1 MTTAP
6 IPASAASIQGKQSVP
21 FLEVQDLEVE
31 FHVSGTVQRA
41 VQGVSLTL
49 ERGRTLGV
57 VGESGCGKSVTS
69 LSIMRLVPQPPGRYA
84 GGRILLEGKD
94 LLQVP
99 EAEMRALR
107 GGRIGMIFQ
116 EPMTS
121 LNPVYTCGAQIR
133 ESLSVH
139 SGLSRAAA
147 HDRAVEL
154 LDLVGLP
161 SPKQRVDDYPH
172 QLSGGQRQRVMIAL
186 ALANDPDL
194 LIADEPTTAL
204 DVTIQAQILDL
215 MGDLRER
222 TGAAVMLVTH
232 DLGVVAQTCDD
243 VVVMYAGRVVERAP
257 TKSLFADPQH
267 PYTIGLMAAVPRI
280 DAAIGRLATIPGS
293 VPPPWKRIKGCRFA
307 SRCPL
312 ATEQCW
318 TEDPPLRELAP
329 GHGVACWRAPIET
342 VMS

>member
-1 MTTAP
+1 MSTL
-6 IPASAASIQGKQSVP
+6 
-21 FLEVQDLEVE
+21 LELKDLKVD
-31 FHVSGTVQRA
+31 FHVGGTVQRA
-41 VQGVSLTL
+41 VQGVSFTL

-57 VGESGCGKSVTS
+57 AGESGCGKSVTS
-69 LSIMRLVPQPPGRYA
+69 LSIMRLVPQPPGVYA
-84 GGRILLEGKD
+84 GGEILLDGQD
-94 LLQVP
+94 LLSLP
-99 EAEMRALR
+99 EAEMRRLR

-121 LNPVYTCGAQIR
+121 LNPVYTCGAQIA
-133 ESLSVH
+133 ESLEVH
-139 SGLSRAAA
+139 SGLDKRAAR
-147 HDRAVEL
+147 DRAIEL

-172 QLSGGQRQRVMIAL
+172 QRSGGQRQRVMIAL
-186 ALANDPDL
+186 ALANDPEL

-215 MGDLRER
+215 MGSLRER

-257 TKSLFADPQH
+257 TAQLFADPQH

-280 DAAIGRLATIPGS
+280 DVAAGRLATIPGS
-293 VPPPWKRIKGCRFA
+293 VPPPWVNISGCRFA

-312 ATEQCW
+312 ADERCRTH
-318 TEDPPLRELAP
+318 DPELRDLST
-329 GHGVACWRAPIET
+329 GHQVACWKAPLES
-342 VMS
+342 VA

>member
-1 MTTAP
+1 MNTEPTP
-6 IPASAASIQGKQSVP
+6 
-21 FLEVQDLEVE
+21 LLEVE
-31 FHVSGTVQRA
+31 DLAVEFRLDGRSQRA
-41 VQGVSLTL
+41 VQGVSFSLG
-49 ERGRTLGV
+49 RGRTLGV

-69 LSIMRLVPQPPGRYA
+69 LAIMRLVPQPPGHYA
-84 GGRILLEGKD
+84 GGAIRFDGQD
-94 LLQVP
+94 LLDLP
-99 EAEMRALR
+99 ERDMRRLR

-121 LNPVYTCGAQIR
+121 LNPVYTCGDQIV
-133 ESLSVH
+133 ESLTLQ
-139 SGLSRAAA
+139 SGLSGKTARERAI
-147 HDRAVEL
+147 EL

-161 SPKQRVDDYPH
+161 SPRSRVDDYPH

-215 MGDLRER
+215 IANLQER
-222 TGAAVMLVTH
+222 TGAAVLLVTH
-232 DLGVVAQTCDD
+232 DLGVVAQTCED
-243 VVVMYAGRVVERAP
+243 VVVMYAGRIVERAP
-257 TKSLFADPQH
+257 TRALFADPQH

-280 DAAIGRLATIPGS
+280 DAAVGRLATIPGT
-293 VPPPWKRIKGCRFA
+293 VPPPWAKLSGCRFA

-312 ATEQCW
+312 ATERCGR
-318 TEDPPLRELAP
+318 EDPPLRDLTP

-342 VMS
+342 AA

>member
-1 MTTAP
+1 MNDAAP
-6 IPASAASIQGKQSVP
+6 L
-21 FLEVQDLEVE
+21 LEVRHLQVD
-31 FHVSGTVQRA
+31 FHVGGTVQRA
-41 VQGVSLTL
+41 VQGVSFSVA
-49 ERGRTLGV
+49 RGRTLGV

-69 LSIMRLVPQPPGRYA
+69 LSIMRLVPQPPGQYA
-84 GGRILLEGKD
+84 GGQILFDGDD
-94 LLQVP
+94 LLSLP
-99 EAEMRALR
+99 ERRMRDLR

-121 LNPVYTCGAQIR
+121 LNPVYTCGAQIV

-139 SGLSRAAA
+139 SGLKGKAARERAI
-147 HDRAVEL
+147 EL

-161 SPKQRVDDYPH
+161 SPASRVDDYPH

-186 ALANDPDL
+186 ALCNDPDL

-215 MGDLRER
+215 MGNLRER

-243 VVVMYAGRVVERAP
+243 VVVMYAGRVVEQAP
-257 TKSLFADPQH
+257 TAALFADPQH
-267 PYTIGLMAAVPRI
+267 PYTVGLMAAVPRI
-280 DAAIGRLATIPGS
+280 DAAAGRLATIPGS
-293 VPPPWKRIKGCRFA
+293 VPPPWIEAKGCRFA

-312 ATEQCW
+312 ADTRCRAES
-318 TEDPPLRELAP
+318 PPLRDLSA
-329 GHGVACWRAPIET
+329 GHHVACWKAPIEAAA
-342 VMS
+342 

>member
-1 MTTAP
+1 MTDAP
-6 IPASAASIQGKQSVP
+6 PLLDVR
-21 FLEVQDLEVE
+21 DLKVD

-41 VQGVSLTL
+41 VQGVSFSLMP
-49 ERGRTLGV
+49 GRTLGV

-69 LSIMRLVPQPPGRYA
+69 LAIMRLVPQPPGVYA
-84 GGRILLEGKD
+84 GGEIQFGGRD
-94 LLQVP
+94 LLSLP
-99 EAEMRALR
+99 EAEMRKLR

-121 LNPVYTCGAQIR
+121 LNPVYTCGAQIE
-133 ESLSVH
+133 ESLAVH
-139 SGLSRAAA
+139 SGLGKCAAR
-147 HDRAVEL
+147 DRAIEL

-161 SPKQRVDDYPH
+161 SPRQRVDDYPH

-186 ALANDPDL
+186 ALANDPEL

-215 MGDLRER
+215 MGSLRER

-257 TKSLFADPQH
+257 TRALFADPQH

-280 DAAIGRLATIPGS
+280 DAAAGRLATIPGS
-293 VPPPWKRIKGCRFA
+293 VPPPWVSLPGCRFA

-312 ATEQCW
+312 ADARCAA
-318 TEDPPLRELAP
+318 EDPPLRELGD
-329 GHGVACWRAPIET
+329 GHGVACWKAPLEDAA
-342 VMS
+342 

>member
-1 MTTAP
+1 MTQT
-6 IPASAASIQGKQSVP
+6 VP
-21 FLEVQDLEVE
+21 LLEIRDLEVE
-31 FHVSGTVQRA
+31 FHVGGTVQRA
-41 VQGVSLTL
+41 VQGVSLSL

-69 LSIMRLVPQPPGRYA
+69 LSIMRLVPQPPGHYA
-84 GGRILLEGKD
+84 GGQILFDGRD
-94 LLQVP
+94 LLSVP
-99 EAEMRALR
+99 ESEMRSLR
-107 GGRIGMIFQ
+107 GGQIGMIFQ

-121 LNPVYTCGAQIR
+121 LNPVYTCGAQIE

-139 SGLSRAAA
+139 SKLSKKAAR
-147 HDRAVEL
+147 DRAVEM

-161 SPKQRVDDYPH
+161 SPKSRADDFPH

-222 TGAAVMLVTH
+222 TGAGVMLVTH

-243 VVVMYAGRVVERAP
+243 VVVMYAGRVVERA
-257 TKSLFADPQH
+257 TTAALFANPQH
-267 PYTIGLMAAVPRI
+267 PYTVGLMAAVPRI
-280 DAAIGRLATIPGS
+280 DGGAGRLATIPGT
-293 VPPPWKRIKGCRFA
+293 VPPPWIKLPGCRFA

-312 ATEQCW
+312 AGDQCRAQH
-318 TEDPPLRELAP
+318 PPLQELSP
-329 GHGVACWRAPIET
+329 GHAVACWKAPIE
-342 VMS
+342 VAA